1 MSAHLPGLDTPHPV
15 RPHSLCV
22 ATATFFPEP
31 DPMSLKKKIILLL
44 LGLFSLY
51 ALIEFAVQ
59 RLVLL
64 PAFVQLE
71 EETAISN
78 TQRTVQ
84 ALERDIELLV
94 PSATDWGTWDDTYQ
108 FIADGNE
115 AYREANL
122 NVLALEGLKT
132 NLLAFYT
139 PEGRRV
145 WGMGYDHDNEQELAL
160 GELSADRL
168 APGHPLL
175 APHSEETVA
184 GLLRTEAGVFLVA
197 SRAILTSEGQGPS
210 RGRVIIGRLLNQ
222 AAIERFGTQT
232 QVQLQVEL
240 LPEAGSAK
248 LPAEEKTAAL
258 VRHTPVQLR
267 VDSGSTRGTVE
278 VADLGGAPLLRFQVD
293 TPRVIVAQGQA
304 TLRYAALSL
313 AAAGGLVLLTL
324 LVFLRQTVFTP
335 IGALTRHAQAIGSRG
350 DLNARLS
357 MQRTDEIGTLARE
370 FDLMVE
376 RLAVTR
382 RQLVEQSYQSG
393 IAEMAKGALHNI
405 GNAITP
411 IGVKLINLRRELK
424 QAPLA
429 EIGMASTELAD
440 PATPAERRAD
450 LAHFTELAAAELAA
464 LVERTTDE
472 LDTIRSQVDH
482 AQMILADQRRFATA
496 QRTIEPLVLHRLI
509 TESAELL
516 PGEMLARMRIEIDE
530 DVASLGR
537 VAATRVAL
545 QQVISN
551 LLINAA
557 EAIAAD
563 GQDREAG
570 LLRITADPADSN
582 EPHLAHV
589 RFTDNGQGIPAE
601 ALPRLFERGFTSKA
615 RGSGIGLH
623 WCANTMAAMGGRT
636 FATSDGPGRGA
647 CVHLL
652 LPLVDQHESFTEATA

>member
-1 MSAHLPGLDTPHPV
+1 
-15 RPHSLCV
+15 
-22 ATATFFPEP
+22 
-31 DPMSLKKKIILLL
+31 MSLKKKIILLL

-71 EETAISN
+71 EETATSN
-78 TQRTVQ
+78 TQRAVQ

-108 FIADGNE
+108 FITDGNE

-122 NVLALEGLKT
+122 NVLALESLKA
-132 NLLAFYT
+132 NLVAFYT

-145 WGMGYDHDNEQELAL
+145 WGLGYDHDNERELAL
-160 GELSADRL
+160 GALSADRL
-168 APGHPLL
+168 AVSHPLL
-175 APHSEETVA
+175 APHGEETVA

-197 SRAILTSEGQGPS
+197 SRPRLTRGGPGPS

-222 AAIERFGTQT
+222 AAIDRFGTQT

-240 LPEAGSAK
+240 LPASEGSK
-248 LPAEEKTAAL
+248 LPAEEKTASL
-258 VRHTPVQLR
+258 VRHSPVQLR
-267 VDSGSTRGTVE
+267 VDGGSTRGSTE
-278 VADLGGAPLLRFQVD
+278 VADLTGAPLLRFHVD
-293 TPRVIVAQGQA
+293 TPRDIIAQGQA

-313 AAAGGLVLLTL
+313 TAAGALVLLTL
-324 LVFLRQTVFTP
+324 LVFLRQTVFSP
-335 IGALTRHAQAIGSRG
+335 IATLTRHARTIGSRG
-350 DLNARLS
+350 DLNARLA
-357 MQRTDEIGTLARE
+357 MHRTDEIGTLARE
-370 FDLMVE
+370 FDIMVE
-376 RLAVTR
+376 RLAATR
-382 RQLVEQSYQSG
+382 QQLVEQSYQSG
-393 IAEMAKGALHNI
+393 IAEMARGALHNI

-429 EIGMASTELAD
+429 EMTMASAELAD

-450 LAHFTELAAAELAA
+450 LARFTELAAAELAG

-472 LDTIRSQVDH
+472 LETIRTQVDH

-516 PGEMLARMRIEIDE
+516 PGEMLSRMRIEIDE
-530 DVASLGR
+530 NVAAIDR

-545 QQVISN
+545 QQVITN

-557 EAIAAD
+557 EAMAAS
-563 GQDREAG
+563 GQDDRPGLVRIFAG
-570 LLRITADPADSN
+570 PADPEHPN
-582 EPHLAHV
+582 LAHV
-589 RFTDNGQGIPAE
+589 CFADNGQGITPE
-601 ALPRLFERGFTSKA
+601 ALTRLFERGFTSKA

-623 WCANTMAAMGGRT
+623 WCANTMTAMGGRIY
-636 FATSDGPGRGA
+636 ATSDGPGRGA

-652 LPLVDQHESFTEATA
+652 LPLVDHNASTPETEA

>member
-1 MSAHLPGLDTPHPV
+1 
-15 RPHSLCV
+15 
-22 ATATFFPEP
+22 
-31 DPMSLKKKIILLL
+31 MSLKKKIILLL
-44 LGLFSLY
+44 VGLFALY
-51 ALIEFAVQ
+51 GLIEFAVQ

-71 EETAISN
+71 AETATSN
-78 TQRTVQ
+78 TQRAVQ

-108 FIADGNE
+108 FITDGNE

-122 NVLALEGLKT
+122 NVLALESLKA
-132 NLLAFYT
+132 NLVAFYT

-145 WGMGYDHDNEQELAL
+145 WGMGYDHDNERELAL

-168 APGHPLL
+168 AVSHPLL
-175 APHSEETVA
+175 APHGEETVA

-197 SRAILTSEGQGPS
+197 SRPILTSEGQGPS

-240 LPEAGSAK
+240 LPEVQGAK

-267 VDSGSTRGTVE
+267 VDGTTTRGTVE
-278 VADLGGAPLLRFQVD
+278 VADLGGAPLLRFRVD
-293 TPRVIVAQGQA
+293 TERAIVAQGQA

-335 IGALTRHAQAIGSRG
+335 IAALTRHAQAIGSRG

-376 RLAVTR
+376 RLADTR
-382 RQLVEQSYQSG
+382 QQLIEQSYQSG
-393 IAEMAKGALHNI
+393 IAEMARGALHNI
-405 GNAITP
+405 GNAVTP

-429 EIGMASTELAD
+429 EMAMAGAELAD

-450 LAHFTELAAAELAA
+450 LARFAELAGAELAA
-464 LVERTTDE
+464 LVERTGDE
-472 LDTIRSQVDH
+472 LETIRAQVDH
-482 AQMILADQRRFATA
+482 VQLILADQRRFATA

-509 TESAELL
+509 TETAELL
-516 PGEMLARMRIEIDE
+516 PEELLARLRIEIDE
-530 DVASLGR
+530 SVARLGR
-537 VAATRVAL
+537 VAATRIAL

-557 EAIAAD
+557 EAIAAG

-570 LLRITADPADSN
+570 LLRITVDPADPS
-582 EPHLAHV
+582 EPQLAHV

-623 WCANTMAAMGGRT
+623 WCANTMAAMGGRIH
-636 FATSDGPGRGA
+636 ASSDGPGRGA
-647 CVHLL
+647 CLHLV
-652 LPLVDQHESFTEATA
+652 LPLADHNASTPEAEA